1 MIKQDPPNS
10 QDHTPEIAT
19 PQPARRGWFGLWP
32 WLIVTGLLSVLTAA
46 LWLHLDARDPE
57 RVEIIAA
64 TPPRALPDADLVAR
78 AAQLRALIALREA
91 ELGAAIETL
100 DPPRCVAPES
110 ADPLLLE
117 LAQDREAPNIAR
129 WRALLG
135 APAPAPMSRRKAAVA
150 PRPGGTAPALDTP
163 ALRARL
169 EASSAIVLGMGTAN
183 AQTLVNG
190 SAFFISA
197 TLLITNRHV
206 VEGIRP
212 DTLLVTGSAFDR
224 VRRAE
229 IVAMSPDGGPG
240 GPDFALLRLL
250 AGAAPGVAR
259 ITIAADKL
267 TPVIAAGYPGM
278 SLMNDR
284 GFKDLMA
291 GDAGAA
297 PDLNMNRGEIRS
309 IRKLGRITRIIH
321 TADVLPGYS
330 GGPLMDL
337 CGRVAG
343 VNTFI
348 QVDQA
353 KGAKLNNALS
363 GADLAAFLQS
373 AGVEPR
379 IDDRVCAAQ

>member
-1 MIKQDPPNS
+1 
-10 QDHTPEIAT
+10 
-19 PQPARRGWFGLWP
+19 
-32 WLIVTGLLSVLTAA
+32 
-46 LWLHLDARDPE
+46 
-57 RVEIIAA
+57 
-64 TPPRALPDADLVAR
+64 
-78 AAQLRALIALREA
+78 
-91 ELGAAIETL
+91 
-100 DPPRCVAPES
+100 
-110 ADPLLLE
+110 
-117 LAQDREAPNIAR
+117 LAQDREAPHSAR
-129 WRALLG
+129 WRARLG
-135 APAPAPMSRRKAAVA
+135 APAPAAMSRRQPALS
-150 PRPGGTAPALDTP
+150 PGSAPALDTP

-169 EASSAIVLGMGTAN
+169 ERSSAIVLGMGA
-183 AQTLVNG
+183 AQPQSLVNG
-190 SAFFISA
+190 SAFFISP

-212 DTLLVTGSAFDR
+212 DTLLVTGSAFGQ

-229 IVAMSPDGGPG
+229 IVAMSPAGGPG

-250 AGAAPGVAR
+250 SGAAPGVAP

-267 TPVIAAGYPGM
+267 TPVIAAGYPGITLM
-278 SLMNDR
+278 SDR
-284 GFKDLMA
+284 GFKDLIA

-348 QVDQA
+348 QVDRD
-353 KGAKLNNALS
+353 KGSKLNNALS
-363 GADLAAFLQS
+363 GADLAAFLRS
-373 AGVEPR
+373 AGVGAR
-379 IDDRVCAAQ
+379 IDDRPCIAQ